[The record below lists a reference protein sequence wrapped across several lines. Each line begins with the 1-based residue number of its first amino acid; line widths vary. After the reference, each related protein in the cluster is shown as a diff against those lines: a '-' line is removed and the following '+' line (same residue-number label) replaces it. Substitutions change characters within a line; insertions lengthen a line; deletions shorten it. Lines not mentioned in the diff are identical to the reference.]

1 MEGLKKMLNVLDEA
15 IHYCEDID
23 HAHTRYYRSLIRKRR
38 AVARAIKVFER
49 EDRRLRKHGDI

>member
-1 MEGLKKMLNVLDEA
+1 MEALKQILKVLDEA
-15 IHYCEDID
+15 ILYCEELD
-23 HAHTRYYRSLIRKRR
+23 HAYTRYYRSLIRKRR

>member
-1 MEGLKKMLNVLDEA
+1 MEQLREMLKVLDEA

-23 HAHTRYYRSLIRKRR
+23 HAYTRYYRSLIRKRR
-38 AVARAIKVFER
+38 AVARTLKVFER